1 MCARFVARLALGLVF
16 LFAVPLSAPAQ
27 GPASVTVPVG
37 AAPAGVAVD
46 TIRNVALVS
55 NFQGNDLSVVD
66 LSPANLQDVRVVAT
80 VLNVPTPAGVAFN
93 PVTGQAVVA
102 SRFNN
107 QVTVLAPVSVAGVPT
122 FLAFDVVSVGS
133 TPVGVAI
140 DTASNIALVVNSNGS
155 SISLVELNPDGNA
168 NTPDARLLDT
178 ISGISNA
185 TGIQSIAADAD
196 LGIAAVAS
204 TTANSVFLIDLTPLR
219 AQPRR
224 TDLPVI
230 QVPVEQFPVSAAI
243 ERAGR
248 TIVVANLQSNS
259 VSLIDL
265 TQLPPFTTPTPF
277 TVRAP
282 IPSVPQPQAAAI
294 SPNTRSAL
302 VTTGSN
308 ATLEV
313 LSVSAASVE
322 NTIQN
327 LPNAAAV
334 AFHTGAGRAVV
345 VLPTS
350 NSVAVLD
357 SLGVFSIVNSASF
370 EIGAV
375 GVKSIVAGFGSNL
388 TANTVSANTVPLPT
402 TLDGVQVFVNNVASP
417 LFFVSPT
424 QVNFQTPL
432 AVTGTFPVRVT
443 RQGVQ
448 VASGVLPVAQAA
460 PALFTLNTQGT
471 GQIAALNQDLTPNG
485 PLVTDPVFPNQR
497 PAARGNVVALFATG
511 GGLTNPEPPAGE
523 PVAPGVLAPTVATP
537 VVLIG
542 GVQAA
547 IHFSG
552 AAPGLVGVWQINAF
566 VPEGIQPGDA
576 VPVVVT
582 QGGRTSNTGTIAV
595 Q

>member
-1 MCARFVARLALGLVF
+1 
-16 LFAVPLSAPAQ
+16 
-27 GPASVTVPVG
+27 
-37 AAPAGVAVD
+37 
-46 TIRNVALVS
+46 
-55 NFQGNDLSVVD
+55 
-66 LSPANLQDVRVVAT
+66 
-80 VLNVPTPAGVAFN
+80 
-93 PVTGQAVVA
+93 
-102 SRFNN
+102 
-107 QVTVLAPVSVAGVPT
+107 
-122 FLAFDVVSVGS
+122 
-133 TPVGVAI
+133 
-140 DTASNIALVVNSNGS
+140 
-155 SISLVELNPDGNA
+155 
-168 NTPDARLLDT
+168 
-178 ISGISNA
+178 
-185 TGIQSIAADAD
+185 
-196 LGIAAVAS
+196 
-204 TTANSVFLIDLTPLR
+204 
-219 AQPRR
+219 
-224 TDLPVI
+224 
-230 QVPVEQFPVSAAI
+230 
-243 ERAGR
+243 
-248 TIVVANLQSNS
+248 
-259 VSLIDL
+259 
-265 TQLPPFTTPTPF
+265 
-277 TVRAP
+277 
-282 IPSVPQPQAAAI
+282 
-294 SPNTRSAL
+294 
-302 VTTGSN
+302 
-308 ATLEV
+308 
-313 LSVSAASVE
+313 
-322 NTIQN
+322 
-327 LPNAAAV
+327 
-334 AFHTGAGRAVV
+334 VV